1 MKKKSLNIHYHCF
14 ESLNE
19 LNPSDRELVE
29 KASLA
34 MTRAYAPYSEFQVGA
49 ALRMDDNS
57 IIEGNNQEN
66 AAYPS
71 GLCAERVALFYA
83 GARFP
88 EIKVKTIAVIAHSLH
103 PHSFEDVA
111 SPCGACRQV
120 MLESQ
125 SRHKGEM
132 RIILA
137 SVKGKGIIF
146 DKVEDILPFSFD
158 LMTLLT
164 NSET

>member
-1 MKKKSLNIHYHCF
+1 MKKKNLTINYQCF
-14 ESLNE
+14 GSLNE
-19 LNPSDRELVE
+19 LNDTDRDLIEAATTSM
-29 KASLA
+29 K
-34 MTRAYAPYSEFQVGA
+34 RAYAPYSGFSVGA
-49 ALRMDDNS
+49 ALLMDDDS

-88 EIKVKTIAVIAHSLH
+88 GKKIKTIAVIAYSVS
-103 PHSFEDVA
+103 PHVFEEVA
-111 SPCGACRQV
+111 TPCGSCRQV

-125 SRHKGEM
+125 SRQKNKI

-137 SVKGKGIIF
+137 SIKGNGVIF
-146 DKVEDILPFSFD
+146 EKVEDLLPFSFD
-158 LMTLLT
+158 LKSLLST
-164 NSET
+164 T